1 MELLKENIM
10 EKVNKIIEWAKNYKS
25 WGKKDYIKAGV
36 IVVAVIV
43 VIANIVSQDITMV
56 LIIAKKVKDK
66 ANKKSKKSVT
76 SIKTKDGFP
85 IAGTG
90 KPRSTFKNFKKFFG
104 FTDSR

>member
-43 VIANIVSQDITMV
+43 VIANIVS
-56 LIIAKKVKDK
+56 
-66 ANKKSKKSVT
+66 
-76 SIKTKDGFP
+76 
-85 IAGTG
+85 
-90 KPRSTFKNFKKFFG
+90 
-104 FTDSR
+104 